1 MSRVMRK
8 QGISLKDKLETYHLS
23 FDLEELKKSL
33 DENADKFP
41 ESSVYSSGKRAW
53 FKGDLPTSLAQMDR
67 QLRKRFKIGDDNK
80 VVTVLHY
87 PPFTD
92 DSNKPYEKSLLIK
105 ENKPNVMS
113 RFLIS
118 TTHEVCD
125 VTIGSSQP
133 DTLEFKSWV
142 AIRTPEMIGGMLS
155 YNFSNDKSL
164 VIPAKK
170 GFRQVRKSKKLDSRY
185 IIVFDYLVSK
195 NQLEEINR
203 MLGNAKKEE
212 DGEVDH
218 RITEALKDLSA

>member
-105 ENKPNVMS
+105 ENKPNVMT

-118 TTHEVCD
+118 TTQEVCD
-125 VTIGSSQP
+125 VTIGSASP
-133 DTLEFKSWV
+133 EKLEFRPWV
-142 AIRTPEMIGGMLS
+142 AVKTPEMIGGMLS
-155 YNFSNDKSL
+155 YTFSNDRNL
-164 VIPAKK
+164 VIPPKK
-170 GFRQVRKSKKLDSRY
+170 GFRQVRKTKKLDSRY
-185 IIVFDYLVSK
+185 IIIFDYLVSK
-195 NQLEEINR
+195 NQLEELNK
-203 MLGNAKKEE
+203 MFTPEQKQKMVE
-212 DGEVDH
+212 DPRVL
-218 RITEALKDLSA
+218 EALKDLQN